1 MAMWCRA
8 ELPCRLPPLLSRCRL
23 VLPLEAGMG
32 QAPQS
37 LVGRGLAAD
46 AFGVVAGDD
55 GQGRGGHRAGAV
67 DVKQRAGVLLQDES
81 HAPLQQIRLLLEG
94 LPCLARGL
102 QRNEH
107 ALFHHVPA
115 RTAYGEPAHP
125 DRGAQPAVA
134 FPDVFR
140 GGGQQSRR
148 GVGQRG
154 HRCDQLRTFR
164 VQGA

>member
-1 MAMWCRA
+1 M
-8 ELPCRLPPLLSRCRL
+8 

-67 DVKQRAGVLLQDES
+67 DVEQRAGVLLQDES

-94 LPCLARGL
+94 LPCLARSL

-107 ALFHHVPA
+107 ALLHHVPA

-125 DRGAQPAVA
+125 DRGVRPAVA
-134 FPDVFR
+134 FPDVSR
-140 GGGQQSRR
+140 GGGQQARR
-148 GVGQRG
+148 GIGQRG
-154 HRCDQLRTFR
+154 HRRDQLRPFR

>member
-1 MAMWCRA
+1 
-8 ELPCRLPPLLSRCRL
+8 
-23 VLPLEAGMG
+23 MG

-46 AFGVVAGDD
+46 AFGIVAGDD
-55 GQGRGGHRAGAV
+55 GQGRGGHRGGAV

-81 HAPLQQIRLLLEG
+81 HVLLQQVRLLLEG

-140 GGGQQSRR
+140 GGGRQSRR

-154 HRCDQLRTFR
+154 RRRDRLRTFR